1 MPIKFGTTGIS
12 SIFKGNTKIGRIYKG
27 LTLVYQSSLLPAGYI
42 LLDYIENPDQN
53 AYINTGIMPDDTTGF
68 KVRMSVKN
76 TTADLYYLG
85 CREIMQ
91 TNSRFG
97 LGVYDGHTYM
107 AFGKEDVS
115 LCGFTSGSELEM
127 FKMLLKVSGIG
138 PKGALN
144 ILSGVSV
151 DTLKMAIASGD
162 DKLIAASKGISA
174 KTAQKIIVELKGKMS
189 KELLSV
195 GTDVRK
201 AASKDDDRVNEAINA
216 VVATGFDRTSCVRAL
231 ANIQIS
237 DQMTVDEIIDL
248 IFANIT
254 F

>member
-1 MPIKFGTTGIS
+1 MVGYIKGTVAQINENHIILDNHGIGYLIQMP
-12 SIFKGNTKIGRIYKG
+12 
-27 LTLVYQSSLLPAGYI
+27 LSSLYSLTEGEEVTIY
-42 LLDYIENPDQN
+42 
-53 AYINTGIMPDDTTGF
+53 
-68 KVRMSVKN
+68 
-76 TTADLYYLG
+76 
-85 CREIMQ
+85 
-91 TNSRFG
+91 
-97 LGVYDGHTYM
+97 TYM

-115 LCGFTSGSELEM
+115 LCGFTSGGELEM

-138 PKGALN
+138 PKGAMN

-162 DKLIAASKGISA
+162 DKLIAASKGVSA

-189 KELLSV
+189 KELLAT

-201 AASKDDDRVNEAINA
+201 AASKEDDRISEAINA
-216 VVATGFDRTSCVRAL
+216 VIATGFDRTSCVRAL
-231 ANIQIS
+231 ANIEIGEEL
-237 DQMTVDEIIDL
+237 TVDEIIDL

>member
-1 MPIKFGTTGIS
+1 MI
-12 SIFKGNTKIGRIYKG
+12 
-27 LTLVYQSSLLPAGYI
+27 GYI
-42 LLDYIENPDQN
+42 KGIVAQINDNHIVLDNHGIGYIIQ
-53 AYINTGIMPDDTTGF
+53 MPLSSMVSLTEGNEVTI
-68 KVRMSVKN
+68 
-76 TTADLYYLG
+76 Y
-85 CREIMQ
+85 
-91 TNSRFG
+91 
-97 LGVYDGHTYM
+97 TYM

-231 ANIQIS
+231 ANIQIN